1 MKKAIIILAL
11 PVLLMLGS
19 CSTSRDVSLRD
30 NDRNERT
37 DDRGGVVV
45 KRQKRVND
53 NGVVIKREK
62 RVKDDDGSIR
72 VRKERRERDNND
84 DRDPVIIIDKK

>member
-1 MKKAIIILAL
+1 MKKTIIILAF
-11 PVLLMLGS
+11 PALLVLGS

-30 NDRNERT
+30 NDRN
-37 DDRGGVVV
+37 DRGGVVV

-62 RVKDDDGSIR
+62 RVKDDDGSVR

>member
-1 MKKAIIILAL
+1 MKRAIIIMAFPAL
-11 PVLLMLGS
+11 IVLGS

-30 NDRNERT
+30 NDRHERV
-37 DDRGGVVV
+37 DDWGGVVV

-62 RVKDDDGSIR
+62 RVKDDDGSVR